1 MCGVVG
7 FIGQG
12 NLDDLRRMTKALAHR
27 GPDGEG
33 LKAFQ
38 ADAAFLGH
46 RRLSIVDIDGGHQP
60 MCNEDATVWVSFNG
74 EIYNHAAL
82 RAELRDKG
90 HTFTSDHSDTEVLV
104 HGWEEWGEALPQ
116 KLNGMFAF
124 AIWDRRSKSFFLA
137 RDRFGEKPLYW
148 GHTNDVFLFASE
160 LSAFPGHHAF
170 TPELDSLSLKKYFA
184 HGYVPAPNAIYRNT
198 QKLQPGHWLKLE
210 SGKAPHIQAYW
221 QFHIEPAT
229 NPPSLNE
236 AAEEVRSLLLRS
248 VERRLMSDV
257 PLGVFLSGGMDSS
270 AAVAA
275 MCQLRDP
282 ESVNSFCIGFNEPTF
297 DESAHAQAMADA
309 VNCHHHANILDMDA
323 ARILIGE
330 VLVHMD
336 EPLADGSLLPT
347 YLLSRFARQR
357 VTVALSGDGGDELF
371 GGYDPFKALKVSGIY
386 HAVMPKFA
394 HKVARCLADL
404 LPQSGANMSL
414 DFKIRR
420 TLQGLDFGPEL
431 WNPVWLAPLE
441 PCDIEDLFNEPI
453 HTDELYSEVLALWSR
468 TDQLGVVDKTLEFFS
483 NFYLPDNIL
492 TKVDRA
498 SMQNG
503 LEARSVF
510 LDNDLV
516 DFVRTL
522 PAAYKFDGRNQKVV
536 LKKALEGLVPQ
547 SILDRPKKGFG
558 IPLMAW
564 MRDLPLNAD
573 GSQSAGLSS
582 ESITSRIQ
590 NHQIGKED
598 HRLFLW
604 AWTALQNFQ
613 RGELARHAP

>member
-1 MCGVVG
+1 MCGVAG

-12 NLDDLRRMTKALAHR
+12 NLDDLKRMTKALAHR

-33 LKAFQ
+33 LKAFE
-38 ADAAFLGH
+38 ADGAFLGH

-60 MCNEDATVWVSFNG
+60 MSNEDATVWVTFNG

-90 HTFTSDHSDTEVLV
+90 HTFASDHSDTEVLV
-104 HGWEEWGEALPQ
+104 HGWEEWGDALPQ

-124 AIWDRRSKSFFLA
+124 AIWDGRQKMLFLA

-148 GHTNDVFLFASE
+148 GRTNDVFLFASE
-160 LSAFPGHHAF
+160 LSAFSSHRSFKPA
-170 TPELDSLSLKKYFA
+170 LDPLSLKKYFA
-184 HGYVPAPNAIYRNT
+184 HGYIPAPNAIYRNT

-210 SGKAPHIQAYW
+210 PGKAPTIQAYW
-221 QFHIEPAT
+221 RFHIEPAT

-236 AAEEVRSLLLRS
+236 AAEEVRTLLLRS

-257 PLGVFLSGGMDSS
+257 PLGVFLSGGVDSS

-275 MCQLRDP
+275 MCQLRGP

-297 DESAHAQAMADA
+297 DESAHAQAMADS
-309 VNCHHHANILDMDA
+309 VNCHHHANILDMNA
-323 ARILIGE
+323 AHDLIGE

-347 YLLSRFARQR
+347 YLLSHFARQR

-371 GGYDPFKALKVSGIY
+371 GGYDPFKALKAAGLY

-394 HKVARCLADL
+394 HKAARRLADL
-404 LPQSGANMSL
+404 LPKSGANMSL
-414 DFKIRR
+414 DYKIRR

-441 PCDIEDLFNEPI
+441 PSDIEDLFNEPV

-468 TDQLGVVDKTLEFFS
+468 TDHLGVVDKTLEFFS

-522 PAAYKFDGRNQKVV
+522 PSSYKFDGLNQKVV

-564 MRDLPLNAD
+564 MRNLPLNAD
-573 GSQSAGLSS
+573 GSQSAGLSI

-590 NHQIGKED
+590 KHQIGKED

-613 RGELARHAP
+613 RGEVARRAP